1 MGLLDKLSTGASA
14 ASSAVGAI
22 GGISSLLFGQSQ
34 QRKAAR
40 YQQQLQMELNQQQQQ
55 FARENATTDYNRQ
68 RALIR
73 DNASLEKQ
81 GRQAAGLSTAG
92 DFGSGSASVSP
103 ISAPSAGSAPS
114 MPDPNASMLA
124 GISQIQASANSLI
137 QNRAAMAQAE
147 GMELQNDITKKAL
160 TEKIYGAKG
169 EGLKAGTEGK
179 KAAALLPTDVQKG
192 KDEAKITNNELW
204 KSENESAY
212 ASLNA
217 FQSADALVQSVLQ
230 AKQNLKQAEQLYDKD
245 SLELKLFRDTYD
257 TRVKSVE
264 QELTNLK
271 KQGRAIDAQANASN
285 AAAEDSRS
293 HVGVNNQQSKF
304 LSSQTL
310 AQDIQNAV
318 NGSPD
323 VMAASRKRLI
333 NAAAEAGPQSFSEYA
348 WSVINNPHA
357 TTSQKWKA
365 AGASILGFFERTIGG
380 ASSSAGSAL
389 GERAVNGKPSNV
401 TTITQH
407 RGARSSRTIIKRK

>member
-1 MGLLDKLSTGASA
+1 MGLLDKISTGASA

-147 GMELQNDITKKAL
+147 GLELQNNITKNAL
-160 TEKIYGAKG
+160 SEKIYGAKG

-179 KAAALLPTDVQKG
+179 KASALLSTDVQKA
-192 KDEAKITNNELW
+192 KDEAKITNNDLW
-204 KSENESAY
+204 KSENESAF

-217 FQSADALVQSVLQ
+217 FQSADALVQSVLL

-245 SLELKLFRDTYD
+245 SIELKFIRATYD
-257 TRVKSVE
+257 TRVKSVD
-264 QELTNLK
+264 QELTNLQ
-271 KQGRAIDAQANASN
+271 KQGRAIDAAANASN
-285 AAAEDSRS
+285 AAA
-293 HVGVNNQQSKF
+293 
-304 LSSQTL
+304 
-310 AQDIQNAV
+310 NA
-318 NGSPD
+318 S
-323 VMAASRKRLI
+323 
-333 NAAAEAGPQSFSEYA
+333 NAAAKDSLSHIAVNRQQAEFIRQQGIGQRLSNAFDRKTLAERVKRVRVDRLRAEVDKRLAEQGLKPEDIFDGATKRIYGLPENVIDWNSDNWVTFA
-348 WSVINNPHA
+348 IDFAPALVDNVINVLSRVVP
-357 TTSQKWKA
+357 A
-365 AGASILGFFERTIGG
+365 AK
-380 ASSSAGSAL
+380 
-389 GERAVNGKPSNV
+389 GK
-401 TTITQH
+401 
-407 RGARSSRTIIKRK
+407 K